1 MWNFLILGLKLF
13 YLNTSGCG
21 SEFNYCVEKHEE
33 LETICIGFKCEDEN
47 KNKDQDEILL
57 TAFSHHKLRYISFN
71 DMKNTGDI
79 IGRLST
85 TLPNLEK
92 L

>member
-1 MWNFLILGLKLF
+1 M
-13 YLNTSGCG
+13 
-21 SEFNYCVEKHEE
+21 EKHEE
-33 LETICIGFKCEDEN
+33 LETISLGFKCEDEN
-47 KNKDQDEILL
+47 ENKDQDEILL